1 MFKPS
6 MGFASLVALVTTL
19 IVTGIHHIFRLGPAL
34 ILPTAIGVAV
44 PFVLW
49 VLYAR
54 TGKPALLWAYTLYA
68 ALVVFWF
75 GFLDGF
81 LDHVAKA
88 AGMDNITFLP
98 GSEQEI
104 VSTAIQLW
112 SPSATTAFYE
122 GTGILSA
129 ALALV
134 TVLTTGLYLYREL
147 PARSMAQTE
156 M

>member
-1 MFKPS
+1 MS
-6 MGFASLVALVTTL
+6 RTSIAFASLVTLVTTL
-19 IVTGIHHIFRLGPAL
+19 IATGIHHIFRLGPAL
-34 ILPTAIGVAV
+34 ILPTAIGMAV

-54 TGKPALLWAYTLYA
+54 TGKPALLWAYAAYA

-98 GSEQEI
+98 GSEEE
-104 VSTAIQLW
+104 VVATTIQLW

-129 ALALV
+129 ALALL
-134 TVLTTGLYLYREL
+134 TVVTTGLYLYREL
-147 PARSMAQTE
+147 PARPVARTTI
-156 M
+156 

>member
-1 MFKPS
+1 MSKTS
-6 MGFASLVALVTTL
+6 MAFASLMALVTTL
-19 IVTGIHHIFRLGPAL
+19 IATGIHHIFRLGPAL

-54 TGKPALLWAYTLYA
+54 TGKPALLWAYAAYA

-88 AGMDNITFLP
+88 AGVDNITFLP
-98 GSEQEI
+98 GSEKEI
-104 VSTAIQLW
+104 VGTAMQLW
-112 SPSATTAFYE
+112 SQSASAAFYE
-122 GTGILSA
+122 WTGILSA
-129 ALALV
+129 VLALL
-134 TVLTTGLYLYREL
+134 TVISTGLYLYREL
-147 PARSMAQTE
+147 PARAE
-156 M
+156 PHRV